1 MTDSYAMQKRYFEIQ
16 IEKMEAAPH
25 LNKAKIEDCRHYI
38 KLLEESGSANN
49 FMKAVKKTGNMV
61 STTKAESTDRYE
73 NSSLVYERLGQLKKL
88 EENNRRLEIIRSST
102 THVEL
107 SSRLEEFE
115 TATKLAFNE
124 NKAFTA
130 LASVMSAVFQLGS
143 DGRGT
148 DSERRSLANFK
159 QYWQIL
165 KEADPDVSWEKISTY
180 PPYRDR
186 IIYTDGQMEILEKIF
201 RRICNG

>member
-1 MTDSYAMQKRYFEIQ
+1 MTDSYAMQKRYFEVQ
-16 IEKMEAAPH
+16 IEQMEATPL
-25 LNKAKIEDCRHYI
+25 LNQAKIEDCRHYI
-38 KLLEESGSANN
+38 KLLEESGSADN
-49 FMKAVKKTGNMV
+49 FMKAVKQTGNMI
-61 STTKAESTDRYE
+61 STAKADSIDRYE
-73 NSSLVYERLGQLKKL
+73 NSSFVYEKLGELKKL
-88 EENNRRLEIIRSST
+88 EENEKRLEIIRSST
-102 THVEL
+102 THTEL

-143 DGRGT
+143 DGHGT
-148 DSERRSLANFK
+148 GSEKRSLANFK
-159 QYWQIL
+159 QYWKLL
-165 KEADPDVSWEKISTY
+165 KEADPDFSWEKISTY

-186 IIYTDGQMEILEKIF
+186 IIYTDRQMEILEKIF